1 MKPFGFRVLVKVDN
15 KSTENIL
22 STNLLTGEIVE
33 IPDFKLPN
41 IDNLKQLDNSILLY
55 YYAEEY
61 LKIGTKILFNND
73 NKLVSSDNN
82 VYNVPIEFIR
92 GYSNE

>member
-33 IPDFKLPN
+33 MPNFKLPDIN
-41 IDNLKQLDNSILLY
+41 NLKRLDNGILLY
-55 YYAEEY
+55 YFAEEC
-61 LKIGTKILFNND
+61 LTVGTKILFNND
-73 NKLVSSDNN
+73 NKLVSSENDI
-82 VYNVPIEFIR
+82 YNVPIEFIR
-92 GYSNE
+92 GYADE

>member
-22 STNLLTGEIVE
+22 STNLLRGELVE
-33 IPDFKLPN
+33 IPEFKLPN
-41 IDNLKQLDNSILLY
+41 IDNLKELDNSILLY
-55 YYAEEY
+55 YCAEEY
-61 LKIGTKILFNND
+61 LKVGTQILFNND
-73 NKLVSSDNN
+73 NKLVSSEDGI
-82 VYNVPIEFIR
+82 YNIPIEFIR